1 MRYAAKI
8 LLLRS
13 QLLGAYE
20 KTQGSYIFVKE
31 MVRDHSHRR
40 LSLKHA
46 RRPTIA

>member
-13 QLLGAYE
+13 QLLAAYE
-20 KTQGSYIFVKE
+20 KTQGSYIFIKE
-31 MVRDHSHRR
+31 MVCDHPYRL

-46 RRPTIA
+46 RRPTVA